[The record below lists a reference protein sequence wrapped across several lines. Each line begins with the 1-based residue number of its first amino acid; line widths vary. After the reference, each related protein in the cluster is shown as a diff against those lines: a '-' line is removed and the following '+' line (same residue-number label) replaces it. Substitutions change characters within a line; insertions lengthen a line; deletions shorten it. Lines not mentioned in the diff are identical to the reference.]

1 MIDSNDK
8 QELKIRPLHNVIGAE
23 VTNVDFKEPLQASI
37 VEKIH
42 QAWMDYQIL
51 VFPNQKI

>member
-1 MIDSNDK
+1 MLNSNDK
-8 QELKIRPLHNVIGAE
+8 HELKIRRLHPLIGAE

-42 QAWMDYQIL
+42 RLGWITKY
-51 VFPNQKI
+51 